1 MYVTL
6 QTDRNLYVADLPYIM
21 LGTMLKLGSLQ
32 FSWRWVCRMF
42 LKVEYFKVE
51 YLAAKTLKMSGPRY
65 NSLQTKIL
73 SMGQQAKPSP
83 KIHQITLAVFEWFC
97 PKKYDE
103 AFLAPF
109 MSQIWLKWHWNN
121 LHLHIHTIKSQVPTC
136 FGYKQSKQLDFLIQS
151 NFSTYES
158 CLKQWNV
165 ILMASK

>member
-6 QTDRNLYVADLPYIM
+6 QTDRGNLYVADLPYIM

-97 PKKYDE
+97 PKKYAE

-109 MSQIWLKWHWNN
+109 KSVKSGWNGIKIIFICTYRKITSTNTSWLQA
-121 LHLHIHTIKSQVPTC
+121 TQTTRC
-136 FGYKQSKQLDFLIQS
+136 F
-151 NFSTYES
+151 N
-158 CLKQWNV
+158 
-165 ILMASK
+165 